1 MMSGLSELIE
11 LQSFRPA
18 VDAPVALVAAWH
30 ERRAVVLEHL
40 AAECRAVGHESP
52 VAAGAAVTA
61 HRYAAQLAARVVP
74 SAA

>member
-1 MMSGLSELIE
+1 M
-11 LQSFRPA
+11 A
-18 VDAPVALVAAWH
+18 VVAAWH

-40 AAECRAVGHESP
+40 AAECRAVGHDSP

-61 HRYAAQLAARVVP
+61 HHYATQIAARGVP

>member
-1 MMSGLSELIE
+1 MSGLSELIE
-11 LQSFRPA
+11 LQSVRPA
-18 VDAPVALVAAWH
+18 MDAPVAVVAAWH

-40 AAECRAVGHESP
+40 AAECRAVGHDSP

-61 HRYAAQLAARVVP
+61 HHYATQIAARGVP